1 MKFITRISFLKS
13 HKIIVSKDKEVFK
26 MKKLDTLLS
35 RDVAKKMIIDGE
47 PWNKIM
53 ETTHLRLK
61 DLKHI
66 QREEIYPKF

>member
-1 MKFITRISFLKS
+1 MKFITRISFFKS

-53 ETTHLRLK
+53 ETTHLRLQ

-66 QREEIYPKF
+66 QREEIDPKF

>member
-1 MKFITRISFLKS
+1 
-13 HKIIVSKDKEVFK
+13 

-47 PWNKIM
+47 PWDKIM

-61 DLKHI
+61 DLKRI
-66 QREEIYPKF
+66 QRDEINPHFK

>member
-1 MKFITRISFLKS
+1 
-13 HKIIVSKDKEVFK
+13 

-47 PWNKIM
+47 PWDKIM

-61 DLKHI
+61 DLKRI
-66 QREEIYPKF
+66 QRHEIDQKF

>member
-1 MKFITRISFLKS
+1 
-13 HKIIVSKDKEVFK
+13 

-47 PWNKIM
+47 SWEKIM

-61 DLKHI
+61 GLKRI
-66 QREEIYPKF
+66 QRDEIDPKF

>member
-1 MKFITRISFLKS
+1 
-13 HKIIVSKDKEVFK
+13 

-47 PWNKIM
+47 SWEKIM

-61 DLKHI
+61 DLKRI
-66 QREEIYPKF
+66 QRDEINPKF